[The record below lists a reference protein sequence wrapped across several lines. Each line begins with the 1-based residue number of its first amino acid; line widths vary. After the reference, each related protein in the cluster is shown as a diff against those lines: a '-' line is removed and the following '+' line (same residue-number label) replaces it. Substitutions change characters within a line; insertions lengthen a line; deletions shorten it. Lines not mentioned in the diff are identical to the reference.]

1 MHQATLACKT
11 CRPIAVSALLALH
24 TANQA
29 QTASE
34 AEAGP
39 SDANTSANLPGQAS
53 DLPLQLSAMRKADVS
68 DFKGRVYVN
77 IREYYEVSLAVYCL
91 SIFEPMIAY
100 VDPCNVTDIVA

>member
-1 MHQATLACKT
+1 
-11 CRPIAVSALLALH
+11 
-24 TANQA
+24 
-29 QTASE
+29 
-34 AEAGP
+34 
-39 SDANTSANLPGQAS
+39 
-53 DLPLQLSAMRKADVS
+53 MRKADVS